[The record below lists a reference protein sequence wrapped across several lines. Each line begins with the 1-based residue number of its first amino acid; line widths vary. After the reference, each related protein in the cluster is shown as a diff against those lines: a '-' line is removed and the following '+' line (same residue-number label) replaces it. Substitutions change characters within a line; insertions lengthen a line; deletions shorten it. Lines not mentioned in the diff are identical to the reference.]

1 MDSLNLSYSHI
12 TKWLN
17 QRGRSRD
24 FSTTL
29 DGSTNTV
36 DSEVAVNMMN
46 SLVGGLR
53 TTNLTQARV
62 EMNGVAVEVS
72 TDLFPR
78 TPES

>member
-1 MDSLNLSYSHI
+1 MNSMNLSYSHI
-12 TKWLN
+12 TKWLK

-24 FSTTL
+24 FSTTV

-62 EMNGVAVEVS
+62 EE
-72 TDLFPR
+72 
-78 TPES
+78 